1 MMMMRNIVWKFERFK
16 NTVIKQVIIEV
27 QQTICVIK
35 DTKLQK
41 EFLCCDVLDQIMIVI
56 SS

>member
-41 EFLCCDVLDQIMIVI
+41 EFLCCDVMDQIMIVI

>member
-27 QQTICVIK
+27 QQKICVIK

-41 EFLCCDVLDQIMIVI
+41 EFLCCDVMD
-56 SS
+56 